1 MADHVNTPS
10 PFILNLE
17 ADQIA
22 AQSLDELGSSLES
35 STEGL
40 AGSEAA
46 QRLSALGPNALEEHE
61 TPAILKFLSYF
72 WGPIP
77 WMIEVALILS
87 LCVGDWPDV
96 TIIAILLLVNAFI
109 GFWEE
114 FKAGSA
120 IKALKAKLALQ
131 CRAKRDGQWTQVPAT
146 DLVPGDVVHV
156 KFGDVVPADAKLI
169 TGTNVAAD
177 QSSLTGESLPVP
189 KNEGDVLFS
198 GSVMQK
204 GEGEA
209 LVYATGTHSFFGR
222 TAQLVTQTKTVSHY
236 QKAVMKIGNM
246 LIFSSLALIVLIL
259 ILSLYHHQPLLKTL
273 EFVLILAVAAIP
285 VALPAVL
292 SVTMVV
298 GAMVLSKSK
307 AIVTRLVSIEEMAG
321 MDMLCSD
328 KTGTLTQ
335 NKLSLGETVLFAAAE
350 EADVLQAAAL
360 ASKAED
366 AEPIETPIFDKL
378 AETGNA
384 LDGFTVEEF
393 LPFDPVAKRT
403 EATLRDQGGRTFS
416 ASKGAPQSIVALCD
430 DDALAAQ
437 VASKVNDFAGRGYRT
452 LGVARTDEAGAWQ
465 FLGLLSFFDPPRED
479 SADTISQ
486 AKAMGVETKMVTG
499 DHLAI
504 GKETA
509 RQLGMGEAMYAASDV
524 FAANSQFTDEQIDR
538 SAGFAQ
544 VYPEHKYKIVEAL
557 QRRGH
562 LVGMTGDG
570 VNDAPALKKAD
581 AGIAVSGATDA
592 ARGAADLVLTLPGL
606 SVIVTAIKESRKIF
620 QRMTSYATYRIAETI
635 DVLVFMTL
643 SILIFQSY
651 PLSAVMLIILA
662 LLNDL
667 PIMMIAYDNVSL
679 PEKPVNWDMQQI
691 MSTAAMLGAISVGFS
706 FLLYW
711 FATEWAAI
719 GHMLNSGQEIPSN
732 ILGSPLVE
740 WLGLERI
747 QHWQKVL
754 PALVPHSDPKSNPI
768 STLIFLKL
776 AIAGHMTLYMARK
789 GGRAF
794 FRRPWPNWKLLAVC
808 EGTQLAGLLV
818 GVYGLGVMA
827 PVGWAWGVFLLA
839 FAVAELLITDTLK
852 VVFTGLLRTGGT
864 AKHERRLNRLHQSL
878 HHHAR

>member
-1 MADHVNTPS
+1 MADHTQAVS
-10 PFILNLE
+10 SFILDLD
-17 ADQIA
+17 ADQVA
-22 AQSLDELGSSLES
+22 ACPLADLGEKLASSAD
-35 STEGL
+35 GL
-40 AGSEAA
+40 AGKDAA
-46 QRLSALGPNALEEHE
+46 ERLKAVGPNALEEHE
-61 TPAILKFLSYF
+61 TPAIVKFLSYF

-96 TIIAILLLVNAFI
+96 TIISILLLVNAFI

-131 CRAKRDGQWTQVPAT
+131 CRVKRDGQWTEAPAAS
-146 DLVPGDVVHV
+146 LVPGDVIHV

-169 TGTNVAAD
+169 NGTNVAAD
-177 QSSLTGESLPVP
+177 QSSLTGESLPVT
-189 KNEGDVLFS
+189 KADGDVLFS

-204 GEGEA
+204 GEGEG

-222 TAQLVTQTKTVSHY
+222 TAQLVTETKTVSHY

-246 LIFSSLALIVLIL
+246 LIVSSVALIALIMV
-259 ILSLYHHQPLLKTL
+259 ISLYHHRPILSTL

-321 MDMLCSD
+321 MDVLCSD

-335 NKLSLGETVLFAAAE
+335 NKLSLGETVLFDGKD
-350 EADVLQAAAL
+350 EASVLQAAAL

-378 AETGNA
+378 ADTPNA
-384 LDGFTVEEF
+384 LGGFETTAFV
-393 LPFDPVAKRT
+393 PFDPVAKRT
-403 EATLRDQGGRTFS
+403 EATISGPDGASFKV
-416 ASKGAPQSIVALCD
+416 SKGAPQSIVELCT
-430 DDALAAQ
+430 DDALARN
-437 VASKVNDFAGRGYRT
+437 VAANVDDFASRGYRT
-452 LGVARTDEAGAWQ
+452 LGVARTDSAGAWQ

-479 SADTISQ
+479 SGDTIAQ
-486 AKAMGVETKMVTG
+486 AKAMGVDTKMVTG

-509 RQLGMGEAMYAASDV
+509 RQLGMGKGMYAASDV
-524 FAANSQFTDEQIDR
+524 FAADSQFTDEQIEQ

-606 SVIVTAIKESRKIF
+606 SVIVTAIKESRRIF

-679 PEKPVNWDMQQI
+679 PRKPVNWDMRQI
-691 MSTAAMLGAISVGFS
+691 MSTAAILGTISVGFS

-711 FATEWAAI
+711 FATEWSTV
-719 GHMLNSGQEIPSN
+719 GQMLACGSPVPCRVLE
-732 ILGSPLVE
+732 SPLVE
-740 WLGLERI
+740 WFGLDRMRS
-747 QHWQKVL
+747 WQQLL
-754 PALVPHSDPKSNPI
+754 PALKTSTDPTSNPI

-789 GGRAF
+789 GGQSF
-794 FRRPWPNWKLLAVC
+794 LRRPWPNWKLLTVC
-808 EGTQLAGLLV
+808 EGTQLAGLLA
-818 GVYGLGVMA
+818 GVYGFGIMA

-852 VVFTGLLRTGGT
+852 VAFCTLLKTGGS
-864 AKHERRLNRLHQSL
+864 AKHRRRLDRLHQSL